1 MQRKR
6 DECIVYVWSTKP
18 MLILLPTMYLTLMF
32 TTTALTSKCSAT
44 KSAIKRFLICV
55 NSLMF
60 QSVALIFKRFTT
72 WPVPARV
79 RPLIGVCNHVFL

>member
-44 KSAIKRFLICV
+44 ESAIKRFLICV